1 MKWSRNTG
9 RSSIVLILAFALVAC
24 SQKPPTLVKYTKDGV
39 TFNHYSDWK
48 VTADAAVEGDE
59 GSRSIELEG
68 PRDSIVSI
76 IMVPPSSEITL
87 EGYAAAVAQ
96 ERSAGI
102 KETLS
107 IGPLTPVEIALTGS
121 TATSAQVGGRP
132 AEGIEQ
138 QFSINLLGQKVPHQ
152 ARFFMLSNERAKV
165 LFITQVATE
174 DAAHVATGFATA
186 LRSFRFKR

>member
-1 MKWSRNTG
+1 MKWSREIARNG
-9 RSSIVLILAFALVAC
+9 AFLILAFALVAC

-48 VTADAAVEGDE
+48 VSADAAVEGDE
-59 GSRSIELEG
+59 GSRAIELEG
-68 PRDSIVSI
+68 PHDSIVSI
-76 IMVPPSSEITL
+76 IMVPPSSDITL

-102 KETLS
+102 KETFS
-107 IGPLTPVEIALTGS
+107 IGPLKPVEVSLTGS
-121 TATSAQVGGRP
+121 KATTGQVGGRP

-138 QFSINLLGQKVPHQ
+138 QFNVNLLGQSVPHQ
-152 ARFFMLSNERAKV
+152 ASFFMLANERAKV
-165 LFITQVATE
+165 LFITQVSTE
-174 DAAHVATGFATA
+174 DSKHVGTGFATA